1 LILDYSYLRRASP
14 TYLRSPTRS
23 YEGTFV
29 VVILRRYLSYHTDQ
43 GIIPR
48 YLAYL
53 RTKVDRVPSKVSY
66 CTVYQGTEVRKY
78 FRTFEGTKVFIYCT
92 VYSVHHCTPIYTRFS
107 PLSDHVRRY
116 STRTRPTRTVHVHTT
131 QCSNSVRIM
140 RKLLKLTCSCTVQFV
155 YEGTVQRT
163 VHINSY
169 GSTTGTVQQRESEC
183 V

>member
-1 LILDYSYLRRASP
+1 LILDYSYLR
-14 TYLRSPTRS
+14 TYLRTRS
-23 YEGTFV
+23 YEGSCHFTKV
-29 VVILRRYLSYHTDQ
+29 RRYLSYCTV
-43 GIIPR
+43 PR
-48 YLAYL
+48 YHTEVLSKYL
-53 RTKVDRVPSKVSY
+53 RTKVEYLRRYHTVQCTKVPRYESTFVPS
-66 CTVYQGTEVRKY
+66 
-78 FRTFEGTKVFIYCT
+78 KVFIYCT

-107 PLSDHVRRY
+107 PLSDHVRRYVY

-140 RKLLKLTCSCTVQFV
+140 RKLLKLTCTVQFV